1 MRPHALSPG
10 AVERFLIIE
19 RLRMFGF
26 TAFGKPFAAWQN
38 IMPSVHV
45 PRILTKPGSRP
56 MRLNE
61 QTILI
66 IKRHDILTAKRT
78 IRRSP

>member
-1 MRPHALSPG
+1 VL
-10 AVERFLIIE
+10 
-19 RLRMFGF
+19 
-26 TAFGKPFAAWQN
+26 
-38 IMPSVHV
+38 V